1 MKIALGTENPT
12 KITALEETLQEY
24 EQLSSAEVISSRVD
38 TGVSEQPMT
47 LDQTMLGA
55 QNRARAVYSG
65 CDLSVG
71 IESGFLEAPLANGG
85 LMEVTVCAIY
95 DGNQVHYGFSSGFN
109 CPEDIMKYVRRGK
122 NLNDAAFLAGYTSNP
137 EVGKAEGIIGVL
149 TRGRVTRKEYT
160 KQAIRMALIHIEK
173 GVLKSER

>member
-1 MKIALGTENPT
+1 MKIAIGTENPT
-12 KITALEETLQEY
+12 KIRALEETIQEY
-24 EQLSSAEVISSRVD
+24 AILSPAVVISSKVD
-38 TGVSEQPMT
+38 TGVSDQPMT

-71 IESGFLEAPLANGG
+71 IESGFIEAPLANGG

-109 CPEDIMKYVRRGK
+109 CPQDIMGFVKQGR
-122 NLNDAAFLAGYTSNP
+122 NLNDAAYLAGYTSNP

-160 KQAIRMALIHIEK
+160 KQAIRMALIHIENR
-173 GVLKSER
+173 VLK